1 MSASTTDRSLTRA
14 LVLVLAVLLALPV
27 LSMLLFGPMMGMWT
41 VGMGGMMGT
50 VSIGLAVVAFVVP
63 LIVIF
68 GGGYL
73 LYRSL
78 DGDGGGSDPA
88 LEELRMAYAR
98 GDLSDEEYERRR
110 ERLERD

>member
-14 LVLVLAVLLALPV
+14 LLLVLAVLLALPV

-41 VGMGGMMGT
+41 VGMGGMMG
-50 VSIGLAVVAFVVP
+50 VAGMGVALLAFLVP
-63 LIVIF
+63 LVVVL

-78 DGDGGGSDPA
+78 DGEGGDDPA